1 MPAAGHMPASKQGK
15 PVDEISTA
23 APVRAKRSPAG
34 ALGEAIRSARR
45 EQGDAQE
52 AFAACVGL
60 DRSYFGAIERGEFNI
75 TLATLLKITAGL
87 GIRASSLLRRA
98 EL

>member
-1 MPAAGHMPASKQGK
+1 MPREM
-15 PVDEISTA
+15 
-23 APVRAKRSPAG
+23 SPSR

-45 EQGDAQE
+45 EQGYAQE
-52 AFAACVGL
+52 AFAARAGL

-75 TLATLLKITAGL
+75 TLTTLLKITAGL

-98 EL
+98 QL